1 MPNTSLA
8 MGGFTYTAFDKL
20 GSSACVDT
28 AAFCA
33 TGTTYPADGAG
44 AVWGALVGVNLNQAD
59 VALAPANLYAVPPT
73 SAGIYYQVDQIPL
86 QGLRLQ
92 TDDSTGTNYCAILL
106 NTSGL
111 VLWTSFN
118 TTCWNSSLGT
128 FMTGPPTGSHN
139 IAFVVPAANGPA
151 LSFNLCV
158 DALAYE

>member
-8 MGGFTYTAFDKL
+8 LGGFTWTATDKL
-20 GSSACVDT
+20 GSTACVDT
-28 AAFCA
+28 AEFCA
-33 TGTTYPADGAG
+33 IGSTNPSDLGG

-59 VALAPANLYAVPPT
+59 VALATADVYPVSPSST
-73 SAGIYYQVDQIPL
+73 GIYYQVDQVPL

-92 TDDSTGTNYCAILL
+92 TDDSTGTTYCAILL

-118 TTCWNSSLGT
+118 TTCWDTSLGT

-139 IAFVVPAANGPA
+139 IGFVVPAVVGPA
-151 LSFNLCV
+151 LSFNFCV
-158 DALAYE
+158 EALAYE